1 MPMCK
6 IYYTYNN
13 TLFKMQC
20 ELWLVKFL
28 RLKSASGLG
37 PAGSLWDPC
46 LLSQAMRSGSKW
58 KREIL
63 LL

>member
-1 MPMCK
+1 
-6 IYYTYNN
+6 
-13 TLFKMQC
+13 MQC

-28 RLKSASGLG
+28 RLKSASSLG